1 MLAWCFLFEKNEMA
15 DKSSIMVGKIRPM
28 EDKSLSMVTISKNRE
43 KSSPVGPINPK
54 FQSASNLKREI
65 YNQK

>member
-54 FQSASNLKREI
+54 
-65 YNQK
+65 

>member
-54 FQSASNLKREI
+54 LIKSSNP
-65 YNQK
+65 QAT